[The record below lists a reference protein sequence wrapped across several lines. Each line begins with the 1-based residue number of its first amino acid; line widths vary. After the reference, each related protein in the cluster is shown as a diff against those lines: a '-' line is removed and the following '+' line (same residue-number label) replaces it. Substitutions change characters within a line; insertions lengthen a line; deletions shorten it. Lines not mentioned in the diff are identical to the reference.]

1 MSVKALLL
9 GGAKINNTY
18 VNFGVLILRLYAGL
32 VLASQHGIRK
42 IPPQEKFI
50 QGVGELGFPIPEFFA
65 WAAGCSEFFGGIL
78 LAVGLFTRPAAFF
91 ILITM
96 LTAVFGRHAADPF
109 NVKELALTY
118 GFIALFFLLSGS
130 GRYAIDALIQRRT

>member
-9 GGAKINNTY
+9 GGANINSTY
-18 VNFGVLILRLYAGL
+18 ANFGVLILRIYAGL

-50 QGVGELGFPIPEFFA
+50 QGVGELGFPMPEFFA
-65 WAAGCSEFFGGIL
+65 WAAGCSEFLGGIL
-78 LAVGLFTRPAAFF
+78 LAVGLLTRPAAFF

-118 GFIALFFLLSGS
+118 GFIAFFFLLLGS
-130 GRYAIDALIQRRT
+130 GRYGIDAIIQRRT